1 MGSSHKYLFNN
12 FFNAHFFGIFFVI
25 ISILP
30 FRCFPF
36 RAIQIESGGI
46 LAMICGKFPLEQM
59 VHPPATGYRDFWEK
73 IIFLIHL
80 LPDYLTSDQASPDHL
95 GI

>member
-1 MGSSHKYLFNN
+1 
-12 FFNAHFFGIFFVI
+12 
-25 ISILP
+25 
-30 FRCFPF
+30 
-36 RAIQIESGGI
+36 
-46 LAMICGKFPLEQM
+46 MICGKFPLEQM

-80 LPDYLTSDQASPDHL
+80 LPDYLKSDQASPDHL